1 MTKIR
6 GIQITLI
13 SKKPVGKNP
22 FGEVIHEDVE
32 IPVENVLV
40 VPAENEDVRSA
51 MDLYGKRAA
60 YTLGIPKGDT
70 HDWEDVEV
78 RFFGASWRTFG
89 ISTMGIDHLIP
100 LDWNRKVLV
109 ERYD

>member
-13 SKKPVGKNP
+13 NKKPVGKNP
-22 FGEVIHEDVE
+22 FGEVIYEDIE

-40 VPAENEDVRSA
+40 APTTNEDVISA

-70 HDWEDVEV
+70 HDWEDAEV
-78 RFFGASWRTFG
+78 RFFGARWRTFG
-89 ISTMGIDHLIP
+89 ISTVGIDHLIP
-100 LDWNRKVLV
+100 LEWNRKVLV

>member
-13 SKKPVGKNP
+13 DKRPAGKNP
-22 FGEVIHEDVE
+22 FGEVIYEDVE
-32 IPVENVLV
+32 IPVDNVLV

-78 RFFGASWRTFG
+78 RFFGARWRTFG

-100 LDWNRKVLV
+100 MDWNRKVLV

>member
-6 GIQITLI
+6 GIQITFI

-22 FGEVIHEDVE
+22 FGEVIYEDIE

-40 VPAENEDVRSA
+40 APAENEDVRSA

-78 RFFGASWRTFG
+78 RFFGARWRTFG

>member
-13 SKKPVGKNP
+13 SKKPAGKNP
-22 FGEVIHEDVE
+22 FGEVIYEDVE

-40 VPAENEDVRSA
+40 APAENEDVRSA

-70 HDWEDVEV
+70 HDWEDAEV
-78 RFFGASWRTFG
+78 RFFGARWRTFG

>member
-13 SKKPVGKNP
+13 NKKPIGKNP
-22 FGEVIHEDVE
+22 FGEVIYEDVE

-40 VPAENEDVRSA
+40 APATNEDVISA

-70 HDWEDVEV
+70 HDWEDAEV
-78 RFFGASWRTFG
+78 QFFGARWRTFG
-89 ISTMGIDHLIP
+89 ISTVGIDHLIP